1 MMKSSILVASALIT
15 SVYASAIHAAGAWEV
30 ELAETNLSGFRS
42 DRHALYDM
50 NGRLLPNREKILF
63 ENKGQRD
70 TKKKIKTKKK
80 KQKKGLKKRKK
91 KN

>member
-1 MMKSSILVASALIT
+1 MKSRILVASALIT
-15 SVYASAIHAAGAWEV
+15 TVCASAIHAAGVREV
-30 ELAETNLSGFRS
+30 DLAEINLSGFRS
-42 DRHALYDM
+42 DGHALYDM
-50 NGRLLPNREKILF
+50 NGRLLPNGEKILF

-70 TKKKIKTKKK
+70 KKKKIKIKKK